1 MYVNILYMCMHT
13 HAHTAHSHLGGQ
25 KLGQLMLPNYRKIKD
40 V

>member
-1 MYVNILYMCMHT
+1 M
-13 HAHTAHSHLGGQ
+13 HAHTHTHTHTHTDSHSHLGGQ